1 MANTIL
7 SVTELANRG
16 VDVLVNMRPM
26 VNTFN
31 NDVVTGE
38 LAMNKGET
46 VNVALPPSFTAATYN
61 GSTLTSQDIN
71 NGSVAVTLDKDEVVP
86 TTISNREYGKS
97 AQDLDDTVILP
108 IMKALSTGMDAS
120 IFTALAAGDTLTAV
134 PDAAFSIAQIELG
147 LRALLATDCPDNDL
161 HMSISHY
168 DASVARQ
175 IQGIYSQD
183 INRENNNRS
192 TSVGSYAGIDIF
204 GTSSISSAGATID
217 NWLYDSNFATVA
229 MRGLADVTD
238 APGVEAATAS
248 YKGMTVTVTRQWDTA
263 KQAVVTVFRTLY
275 GVKVLDGNRGI
286 NVITTGLGA

>member
-31 NDVVTGE
+31 NDVVSGE
-38 LAMNKGET
+38 LAMQKGET
-46 VNVALPPSFTAATYN
+46 VNVAIPPSFTASSYN
-61 GSTLTSQDIN
+61 GSTLSKQDIN
-71 NGSVAVTLDKDEVVP
+71 NGTVAVTLDKDEEVS
-86 TTISNREYGKS
+86 TTIANREYAKS
-97 AQDLDDTVILP
+97 AQDLDDTIILP
-108 IMKALSTGMDAS
+108 IMKALSTQMDAD
-120 IFTALAAGDTLTAV
+120 IFTALDAGDTLTPV
-134 PDAAFSIAQIELG
+134 PTAALSIAQIELG
-147 LRALLATDCPDNDL
+147 LQVLLGANCPSNDL
-161 HMSISHY
+161 HMAISQY
-168 DASVARQ
+168 DASIARQ

-204 GTSSISSAGATID
+204 GTSSISAAAATTN

-229 MRGLADVTD
+229 MRGLANVTD

-248 YKGMTVTVTRQWDTA
+248 YKGMTVTVTRQWDTNT
-263 KQAVVTVFRTLY
+263 QSVVTVFRTLY

-286 NVITTGLGA
+286 KVITNGLG